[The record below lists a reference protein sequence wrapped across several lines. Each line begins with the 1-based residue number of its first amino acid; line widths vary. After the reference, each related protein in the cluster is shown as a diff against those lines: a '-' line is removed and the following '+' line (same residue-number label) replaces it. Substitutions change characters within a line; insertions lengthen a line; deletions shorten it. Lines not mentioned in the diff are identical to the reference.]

1 MVCSLFVVFL
11 VVWYLVSGI
20 IVLFGW
26 ALFVFRCLGKAAA
39 LKLRFGSGFTFTV
52 SIGSSLDNEIEQR
65 AMHEYVLSMFP
76 SALLLSE
83 PIAGT
88 SQYEIHRSEVVLSD
102 VFARMEDEAVVEKY
116 SITDW
121 AITETTLDECFLK
134 VSGGWWRVVAVPVV
148 VVVGGCGGCWRVF
161 CCCFVWSMT
170 YANWLLLFCCC
181 LLLLLPG
188 DETGA
193 CGGGR
198 CVASNVGTKFVHCL
212 PGGSNAMKRAVGRER
227 ESRRSGS
234 IGRVYERPSNLRKTT
249 TLLHNVKK

>member
-52 SIGSSLDNEIEQR
+52 SIGSSLDNETEQR

-134 VSGGWWRVVAVPVV
+134 VSGGWFGLAVPVV

-188 DETGA
+188 DETRA

-212 PGGSNAMKRAVGRER
+212 SGGSNAMKRARWDERER
-227 ESRRSGS
+227 EKERASDTQLLLVVGTPVQV
-234 IGRVYERPSNLRKTT
+234 VYTSQQ
-249 TLLHNVKK
+249 

>member
-1 MVCSLFVVFL
+1 MFLCSPCFIWFGVG
-11 VVWYLVSGI
+11 YLVSTWYF
-20 IVLFGW
+20 LLCFGW
-26 ALFVFRCLGKAAA
+26 LALFVFRCLGKAAA

-52 SIGSSLDNEIEQR
+52 SIGSSLDNETEQR

-134 VSGGWWRVVAVPVV
+134 VSGGVVA
-148 VVVGGCGGCWRVF
+148 GGGSTCCCCWRLWWLEIV
-161 CCCFVWSMT
+161 
-170 YANWLLLFCCC
+170 LLLFC
-181 LLLLLPG
+181 L
-188 DETGA
+188 
-193 CGGGR
+193 
-198 CVASNVGTKFVHCL
+198 
-212 PGGSNAMKRAVGRER
+212 
-227 ESRRSGS
+227 
-234 IGRVYERPSNLRKTT
+234 VYD
-249 TLLHNVKK
+249 

>member
-1 MVCSLFVVFL
+1 MCAVVLVVVMLFVRLFVFFFGCLVVWLFVRLFVCWCGCGCVTWSSVVCSLFVFVG
-11 VVWYLVSGI
+11 WYLV
-20 IVLFGW
+20 FGFCFDWW

-134 VSGGWWRVVAVPVV
+134 VSGGST
-148 VVVGGCGGCWRVF
+148 
-161 CCCFVWSMT
+161 CCCCW
-170 YANWLLLFCCC
+170 CCC
-181 LLLLLPG
+181 
-188 DETGA
+188 
-193 CGGGR
+193 C
-198 CVASNVGTKFVHCL
+198 CC
-212 PGGSNAMKRAVGRER
+212 
-227 ESRRSGS
+227 
-234 IGRVYERPSNLRKTT
+234 
-249 TLLHNVKK
+249 

>member
-1 MVCSLFVVFL
+1 LFVCVFFCSLIGVVVVYYFWSSVVCSLFVVFL

-134 VSGGWWRVVAVPVV
+134 VSGGGSGWQYLLWLLLEVV
-148 VVVGGCGGCWRVF
+148 VVVGE
-161 CCCFVWSMT
+161 CFVVVSFG
-170 YANWLLLFCCC
+170 L
-181 LLLLLPG
+181 
-188 DETGA
+188 
-193 CGGGR
+193 
-198 CVASNVGTKFVHCL
+198 
-212 PGGSNAMKRAVGRER
+212 
-227 ESRRSGS
+227 
-234 IGRVYERPSNLRKTT
+234 
-249 TLLHNVKK
+249 

>member
-1 MVCSLFVVFL
+1 M
-11 VVWYLVSGI
+11 
-20 IVLFGW
+20 
-26 ALFVFRCLGKAAA
+26 FRCLGKAAA

-52 SIGSSLDNEIEQR
+52 SIRSSLDNETEQR

-134 VSGGWWRVVAVPVV
+134 VSGGGGWGWWQYLLWLLEVV
-148 VVVGGCGGCWRVF
+148 VVVGD
-161 CCCFVWSMT
+161 CFV
-170 YANWLLLFCCC
+170 
-181 LLLLLPG
+181 
-188 DETGA
+188 
-193 CGGGR
+193 
-198 CVASNVGTKFVHCL
+198 VASFGL
-212 PGGSNAMKRAVGRER
+212 
-227 ESRRSGS
+227 
-234 IGRVYERPSNLRKTT
+234 
-249 TLLHNVKK
+249 